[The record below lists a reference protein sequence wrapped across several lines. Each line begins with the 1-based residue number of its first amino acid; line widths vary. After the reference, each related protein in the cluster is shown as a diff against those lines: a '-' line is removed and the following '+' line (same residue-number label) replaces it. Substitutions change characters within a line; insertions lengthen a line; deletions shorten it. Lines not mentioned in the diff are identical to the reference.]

1 MPTIPK
7 PTTSTAS
14 KARPEYD
21 VLWNGVND
29 HRDGDLLNR
38 VPEHPTTSHPLPP
51 KSRDTTALV
60 EAVLPTRERDAV
72 TLLDLVRQTGMTA
85 AAVTHALYQLRHRGR
100 LQTLA
105 NRPRQ
110 WPARYW
116 RSPAITN
123 EQILVGGVGDWLR
136 RE

>member
-7 PTTSTAS
+7 PQDVHD
-14 KARPEYD
+14 RPEYEVVWD
-21 VLWNGVND
+21 GVHHNGD
-29 HRDGDLLNR
+29 ADLLTPIHVTPR
-38 VPEHPTTSHPLPP
+38 PAPLAP

-72 TLLDLVRQTGMTA
+72 TLLDLVRSTGMTA

-116 RSPAITN
+116 RSPALTN

>member
-1 MPTIPK
+1 MRF
-7 PTTSTAS
+7 TTTAVYNGI
-14 KARPEYD
+14 EYQVWD
-21 VLWNGVND
+21 GAKD
-29 HRDGDLLNR
+29 DRDGDLLNNVEVTPR
-38 VPEHPTTSHPLPP
+38 PAPLAP

-60 EAVLPTRERDAV
+60 EAVLPTRELDAV
-72 TLLDLVRQTGMTA
+72 TLRDLVRQTGMTA
-85 AAVTHALYQLRHRGR
+85 AAVTHALYELRHRGR

-105 NRPRQ
+105 DRPRQ

-116 RSPAITN
+116 RSPASTN